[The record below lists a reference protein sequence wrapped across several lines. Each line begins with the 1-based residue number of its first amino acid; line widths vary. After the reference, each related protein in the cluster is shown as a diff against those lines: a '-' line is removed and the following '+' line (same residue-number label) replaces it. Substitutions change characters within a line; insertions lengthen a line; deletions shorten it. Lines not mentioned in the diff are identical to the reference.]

1 MYFELLDSGPKGRFS
16 SQGIREEH
24 GRWWLLVMIIGA
36 LLCGCG
42 VEKPAALR
50 AELVLVDTIRLA
62 EPDTLFL
69 GEFLTVTVTLNPFRL
84 YVPDRRLHR
93 VVVYDSLGRP
103 LQVIGRPG
111 FDEPGTLR
119 RPFYVLVHGDRL
131 YIDEAQGR
139 FALFR
144 RDGRF
149 IRWLYLPEGYGAT
162 GRGALYTLDASHLI
176 VGSVAYAEPCASWF
190 EPACEGTRVFSVV
203 DTSLGRVTGRF
214 GVYPALYQ
222 EKVVPGRWAMLDVLP
237 REQRAAAVYEL
248 SPEVHFYRVYR
259 EGGELLGRV
268 PLFHAQWRPLTEAI
282 APTLSREAMQAMAL
296 QVSHVR
302 GVYFVGDT
310 LVLAHFQNLRPEYFV
325 GAGID
330 PMAVEAYGVL
340 VSLSGMWQQALRLP
354 GPVLGRDEAFHL
366 YIRLSDEPGRRLIG
380 RYRVVLKQ

>member
-1 MYFELLDSGPKGRFS
+1 MAGR
-16 SQGIREEH
+16 R
-24 GRWWLLVMIIGA
+24 RWLLV
-36 LLCGCG
+36 LLVLGWGCG
-42 VEKPAALR
+42 EASDQAGFR
-50 AELVLVDTIRLA
+50 AELVLVDTIQLQ

-69 GEFLTVTVTLNPFRL
+69 GEFLTVTVTLDPFRL

-103 LQVIGRPG
+103 LQVIGRAG

-119 RPFYVLVHGDRL
+119 RPSYVLVHGNRL

-162 GRGALYTLDASHLI
+162 GRGVLYALDASHLI

-203 DTSLGRVTGRF
+203 DTALGRVTGRF

-237 REQRAAAVYEL
+237 REQLAAAVYEL
-248 SPEVHFYRVYR
+248 SPEVHFYRVDR
-259 EGGELLGRV
+259 EGGELLRRV
-268 PLFHAQWRPLTEAI
+268 PLFHVQWRPLTEAI

-296 QVSHVR
+296 QVSHMR
-302 GVYFVGDT
+302 GVYFVADT
-310 LVLAHFQNLRPEYFV
+310 LVLAHFWNLRPEYYV
-325 GAGID
+325 GTGID
-330 PMAVEAYGVL
+330 PMAVDAYGVL
-340 VSLSGMWQQALRLP
+340 VSLSGVWQQALALP